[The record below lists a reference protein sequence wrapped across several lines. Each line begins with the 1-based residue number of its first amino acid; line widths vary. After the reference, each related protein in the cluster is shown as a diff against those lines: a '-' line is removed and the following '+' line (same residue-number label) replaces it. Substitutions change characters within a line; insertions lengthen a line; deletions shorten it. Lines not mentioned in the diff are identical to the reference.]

1 MSVLSGHSFAA
12 AHFCIRA
19 IPIPQQKGL
28 SNDWQ
33 ADSCCG
39 SNGAWNERGHR
50 RSTDEHAR
58 RRNSGNAGN
67 AGDTR
72 NAGRSVD
79 RHFCHSRNTGDSSRP
94 CDARYAGSADA
105 DRHD

>member
-1 MSVLSGHSFAA
+1 MTGSSGHSFAA

-58 RRNSGNAGN
+58 RRNSRRPGN

-72 NAGRSVD
+72 NAGRSLD
-79 RHFCHSRNTGDSSRP
+79 RRFRHSGNTSDSSRS
-94 CDARYAGSADA
+94 CNARYSGSAD
-105 DRHD
+105 DD